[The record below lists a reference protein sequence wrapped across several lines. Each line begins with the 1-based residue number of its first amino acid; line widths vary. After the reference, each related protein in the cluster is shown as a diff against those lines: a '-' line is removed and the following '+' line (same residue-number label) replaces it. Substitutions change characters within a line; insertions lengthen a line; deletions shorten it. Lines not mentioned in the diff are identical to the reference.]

1 MINFGRSAV
10 KRRSVREKTCG
21 AWICGDE
28 AGRALR
34 GERHI
39 LKTNTRAGGFW
50 ARERKVLSA
59 VERTW
64 QLATRIQPGTETL
77 IRRSE
82 KEIC

>member
-1 MINFGRSAV
+1 M
-10 KRRSVREKTCG
+10 
-21 AWICGDE
+21 
-28 AGRALR
+28 R